1 MSKKYNRHRR
11 SRNRSRSRS
20 RSRNRSRSQNRRR
33 RVSRRNSRNPRKF
46 LYRISV
52 GDLQRNLEQIDRKT
66 QEDIEK
72 EEEREIMIA
81 IASAKRDIK
90 DKIKY
95 LRERKKIQN
104 KIKYL
109 EYLSRQARQKIIS
122 ELRGLTYN
130 PKRLDKF
137 ARIHEENKRFGR
149 NY

>member
-66 QEDIEK
+66 QEVVG
-72 EEEREIMIA
+72 A
-81 IASAKRDIK
+81 CLAK
-90 DKIKY
+90 
-95 LRERKKIQN
+95 
-104 KIKYL
+104 
-109 EYLSRQARQKIIS
+109 AR
-122 ELRGLTYN
+122 
-130 PKRLDKF
+130 
-137 ARIHEENKRFGR
+137 
-149 NY
+149 

>member
-20 RSRNRSRSQNRRR
+20 RNRSRNRSRSRNRRR

-66 QEDIEK
+66 REDLAR

-81 IASAKRDIK
+81 MASAQRDIR
-90 DKIKY
+90 DRIKF
-95 LRERKKIQN
+95 LRDRKKIQN

-109 EYLSRQARQKIIS
+109 EYLSRQARQKKIR
-122 ELRGLTYN
+122 ELRGLI
-130 PKRLDKF
+130 LQS
-137 ARIHEENKRFGR
+137 
-149 NY
+149 